1 MRLHHLLLVLFFVV
15 LSAGS
20 GFTQGIRNR
29 RSCHRNKGVCALT
42 RCLCL
47 SGWVA
52 VHLRRAE
59 QPTARSPARFRCAI
73 RHCRVDLES
82 RKLLFHH
89 EAPAPPLP
97 VTHMSYPDGIRE
109 RKKEKP

>member
-20 GFTQGIRNR
+20 GFTQGPWT
-29 RSCHRNKGVCALT
+29 GAL

-47 SGWVA
+47 SGRVA

-59 QPTARSPARFRCAI
+59 EPTARSPARFRCAI

-89 EAPAPPLP
+89 EAPVPSLPL
-97 VTHMSYPDGIRE
+97 THMSYPDDIRE